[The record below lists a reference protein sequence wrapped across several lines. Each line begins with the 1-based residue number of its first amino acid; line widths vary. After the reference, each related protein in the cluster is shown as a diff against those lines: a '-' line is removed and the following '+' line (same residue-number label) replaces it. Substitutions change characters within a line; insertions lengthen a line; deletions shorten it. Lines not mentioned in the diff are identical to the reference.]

1 MEPEYPYDL
10 EELKQIERLLDKVP
24 IYKAKIAEL
33 SEQID
38 AIARKASKAGAYSD
52 IQTIDKLIHK
62 AFYIDVENR
71 PFNSSESEVIAR
83 LKAEIAWHDEIKNRN
98 IPCEIC
104 GENRSIDRCHIIPS
118 KLYGSQESNNLLFLC
133 PTHHRLLD
141 RFMLSKAEWA
151 QIDWERK
158 SIPSQQYAMDVT
170 LEAHK
175 VFWEKLTRSEFEK
188 IAEYHINER
197 AYVRHVVD
205 TIGQLFISGR
215 LVNSSTICNLLDVNI
230 RDIGKIIIEKL
241 VSAGVF
247 KQIKSG
253 GQNMLVLAS
262 KTFQVSDDLVLR
274 IWQEIA

>member
-38 AIARKASKAGAYSD
+38 ALARKASKAGAYSD

-71 PFNSSESEVIAR
+71 PFNSTESESIAR

-133 PTHHRLLD
+133 PTHHRLFD
-141 RFMLSKAEWA
+141 RFMLSKSEWA
-151 QIDWERK
+151 QIDWGRK

-175 VFWEKLTRSEFEK
+175 VFWEKLSQSEYEK
-188 IAEYHINER
+188 IAEYQVNER

-205 TIGQLFISGR
+205 TIGHLFISGR
-215 LVNSSTICNLLDVNI
+215 LVNASTICNLLDVNI
-230 RDIGKIIIEKL
+230 RDIAITIIEKL

-262 KTFQVSDDLVLR
+262 KTFQVSDDLVMQ